1 LETVIGLNHNQSD
14 EPNATGIFFYEQK
27 PQALLKAVRL
37 FEEKREMINAHNC
50 RDNAIK
56 FDRSIYKK
64 LMKKHIENVTG
75 SFS

>member
-1 LETVIGLNHNQSD
+1 LSI
-14 EPNATGIFFYEQK
+14 
-27 PQALLKAVRL
+27 RL
-37 FEEKREMINAHNC
+37 FEEKRDELDAHKC

-56 FDRSIYKK
+56 FDRPTYKK